1 MDKTK
6 KNVYINDRQYIEKV
20 IGNLWINKNK
30 ILKNIFY
37 FLVIGITYSLFL
49 PNTYKSSSSFYPHY
63 QNLQRENSSLRNI
76 AGLAGINL
84 SQNSSNELSPT
95 LYPELIKSTTFK
107 KKILDEN
114 IIFKNETKT
123 YKNYLL
129 EKQSNKFNLKYI
141 ITFPLKFLRENINN
155 EKKYSYDQLTYIS
168 DEEFRLFKQLDENI
182 IIDVDEM
189 KGDIELSVFDENPE
203 ISSLIA
209 IKANKLLQNTII
221 DLKVKN
227 VKDVLNF
234 TIEQLNVA
242 KKNLFTIED
251 KLADFKDSNIRI
263 NSDLFKNNL
272 NRLQTEYDIAK
283 NIYNE
288 LALTKERNAID
299 VRKNTPIF
307 TIINPVAVPNKKS
320 YPNRIL
326 IVIFF
331 SFLGFLSTTI
341 YLIIKED
348 FIKVRKK
355 LKNLT

>member
-6 KNVYINDRQYIEKV
+6 KKVYKNDHQYIEKV
-20 IGNLWINKNK
+20 IENLWINKNK
-30 ILKNIFY
+30 ILKNILY
-37 FLVIGITYSLFL
+37 FLAIGIAYSLFL

-63 QNLQRENSSLRNI
+63 QNLQNENSSLRNI

-84 SQNSSNELSPT
+84 SQNLSNEISPT

-114 IIFKNETKT
+114 IIFNNETKT

-129 EKQSNKFNLKYI
+129 DKQTKKFNLKYI

-168 DEEFRLFKQLDENI
+168 DEEFRLFKQLDDNI

-355 LKNLT
+355 LKNLS